1 MPRAPAGVTDG
12 GYPGEVE
19 VWRVRGSARLRLG
32 GARADQVSSM
42 NTSARPRRTTADS
55 TSNTMGSSSVPLC
68 VAR

>member
-1 MPRAPAGVTDG
+1 MPRASAGVTDG

-19 VWRVRGSARLRLG
+19 VCRARVGEAAARGSARG
-32 GARADQVSSM
+32 DQVSSM